1 MGSECLLLNFF
12 YAYPVGHA
20 VEALHYCH
28 GHHAADPERE
38 ISVVLNA
45 ETPVRLTDFCPFVA
59 SAYAIAHP
67 FVEACADSASRLAD
81 VPPQWDWT
89 LDDVRR
95 RTDLDL
101 RMFSGMRHYYVASDE
116 HLVAICGRSI
126 AGAEPPRYLRH
137 QQLRFELPDA

>member
-1 MGSECLLLNFF
+1 MGSERLLLNFF

-28 GHHAADPERE
+28 GYHAADPERE

-45 ETPVRLTDFCPFVA
+45 ETPVRLADFCPFVA

-67 FVEACADSASRLAD
+67 FVEASADSASRLAG

-101 RMFSGMRHYYVASDE
+101 RMFPGCGTTTWRSTSTSWPSAD
-116 HLVAICGRSI
+116 GRSPARSRRGTCAI
-126 AGAEPPRYLRH
+126 SS
-137 QQLRFELPDA
+137 